1 MLWRRVVL
9 SPWFRKCL
17 SSHSGAQGDV
27 QGGPAGEI
35 ELIVKVALR
44 SFFEVEDFVD
54 FLVHRQAAGQL
65 ATAAFTRVWDN
76 HADADYD
83 RL

>member
-1 MLWRRVVL
+1 MLWSKGGVITLVPEVPLKSLGR
-9 SPWFRKCL
+9 SE
-17 SSHSGAQGDV
+17 DV

-35 ELIVKVALR
+35 ELIVNVVLR

-54 FLVHRQAAGQL
+54 FPLYRQAAGQL
-65 ATAAFTRVWDN
+65 ATAAFIRIWDN
-76 HADADYD
+76 PSDADYD